1 METFKTLNRGSN
13 ITDMAMYYYSLGEDN
28 YRKEDEE
35 YIYTLIQSGRL
46 TEEEVQDC
54 WEVIVHYSEK
64 VYGRVF
70 NSVRYR
76 KEGTLKNQKL
86 VREWSL
92 PLKVF
97 NQVILE
103 DRWIRGNG
111 IGSKDEWVN
120 FKTFY
125 EFYKEFTGRKQRLI
139 LTNEDYRGIIGK
151 NKLYAFG
158 KYMRSKKLS
167 IKDVK
172 EGRIPE
178 GKEFA
183 YLDDVLDYFEKKYPI
198 IKSRDLDIVEDEDR
212 EIAIGFNQ
220 FKLLVLYGIQDNIV
234 YEYGR

>member
-1 METFKTLNRGSN
+1 M
-13 ITDMAMYYYSLGEDN
+13 
-28 YRKEDEE
+28 
-35 YIYTLIQSGRL
+35 
-46 TEEEVQDC
+46 
-54 WEVIVHYSEK
+54 
-64 VYGRVF
+64 F

-151 NKLYAFG
+151 KKLYTFG
-158 KYMRSKKLS
+158 KYMRSKKLRF
-167 IKDVK
+167 KDVK
-172 EGRIPE
+172 EGRLPE

-183 YLDDVLDYFEKKYPI
+183 YLDDVLDYFEKKHPI

-212 EIAIGFNQ
+212 EIAVGFNQ